1 MKIDNDIPLEPRI
14 TRVQREIADKFIVM
28 MKEDG
33 VKWTKRWAQPNPCQ
47 NAITGHIYTGSNVL
61 TTAIA
66 MIENDWTDPRFL
78 TIPQSRKIGAGN
90 VIKGSK
96 STPIVHFQLVSDKN
110 DETKK
115 YPRAR
120 VWNAFNVCQFSSID
134 ESLLVSITDEQPSI
148 HTRNQNIDS
157 FISNVG
163 VKIAKS
169 QSAFYNRATD
179 YIGMPDPTAFLDTPD
194 ATASE
199 NYYST
204 LLHELI
210 HYTGPS
216 NRMDRGCFKEYSKS
230 NAARAEEELIAEIGS
245 VFLGS
250 LFGLQYAPREDNVA
264 YVQSWIK
271 NLEDKPSTIFS
282 ASSEAS
288 SAIKWLQET
297 PHKIIQAA

>member
-1 MKIDNDIPLEPRI
+1 MKIDTDIPLESRLS
-14 TRVQREIADKFIVM
+14 RVHREIADKFIVM

-33 VKWTKRWAQPNPCQ
+33 VKWTKRWAQPRPCQ
-47 NAITGHIYTGSNVL
+47 NGITGHVYTGTNVL

-66 MIENDWTDPRFL
+66 MMENDWSDPRFL
-78 TIPQSRKIGAGN
+78 TIPAAKKIGAGN

-96 STPIVHFQLVSDKN
+96 STPIVFYNLVSDKN
-110 DETKK
+110 DKTKK
-115 YPRAR
+115 YPKIR
-120 VWNAFNVCQFSSID
+120 VYNGFNVAQFSSID
-134 ESLLVSITDEQPSI
+134 ESLLVPINDEVPSV
-148 HTRNQNIDS
+148 HLRNRYIDS
-157 FISNVG
+157 FINSVG

-179 YIGMPDPTAFLDTPD
+179 YIGMPDPTTFLETPD

-250 LFGLQYAPREDNVA
+250 LFGMQYAPREDNVA

-271 NLEDKPSTIFS
+271 NLENKPSTIFS
-282 ASSEAS
+282 ASSDAS